1 MSKLRRFLRD
11 LLILFNKQGGN
22 LFSVF
27 VIAVF
32 LLYRKQKDYI
42 VVFDYEQ

>member
-11 LLILFNKQGGN
+11 FLILFNKQGGN

-27 VIAVF
+27 VIAVS
-32 LLYRKQKDYI
+32 LLYRKQKGYI
-42 VVFDYEQ
+42 VIPNYEQ

>member
-1 MSKLRRFLRD
+1 MSKSRRFLLD
-11 LLILFNKQGGN
+11 LRILFKKQGDN